1 MPKLVISGILHSGF
15 GIQHSAFSIDTRQVM
30 KQTDVIRRPL
40 ITEKTTLLR
49 EAGRTL
55 VFEVA
60 PQATKIDVKRAVEK
74 LFGAKVESVRTAV
87 SHGKMK
93 RQGRF
98 VGQRSDWKK
107 AYVKLRE
114 GEKVPE
120 FLEGA

>member
-1 MPKLVISGILHSGF
+1 
-15 GIQHSAFSIDTRQVM
+15 M

-49 EAGRTL
+49 EDGRTL

-60 PQATKIDVKRAVEK
+60 PQATKIDIKRAVEK
-74 LFGAKVESVRTAV
+74 LLGAKVEGVRTALA
-87 SHGKMK
+87 HGKIK

-98 VGQRSDWKK
+98 TGQRSDWKK

-114 GEKVPE
+114 GEKIPE